1 MIPIFTIMFWFC
13 TFYFKLNTQFIP
25 QERVWST
32 FLIGTWNTLAVVCH
46 FNNFRFC
53 AIFSGAWYRC
63 WAGAVH
69 SLQITISC
77 DISNDVLSSK
87 VIVQSLQFMRFFIL
101 FLFTNTQGFST
112 ATFPFSVSHKIDL
125 LNQLNASNGTMNN
138 NQRTLE
144 IIREDLASSA
154 MNESEGTCW
163 DSGHRH
169 LFVVMGASVKSL
181 FLMSLLYQNNDFYF
195 IF

>member
-1 MIPIFTIMFWFC
+1 
-13 TFYFKLNTQFIP
+13 
-25 QERVWST
+25 
-32 FLIGTWNTLAVVCH
+32 
-46 FNNFRFC
+46 
-53 AIFSGAWYRC
+53 
-63 WAGAVH
+63 
-69 SLQITISC
+69 
-77 DISNDVLSSK
+77 
-87 VIVQSLQFMRFFIL
+87 MRFFIL

-195 IF
+195 IFLGGFGEKENLSYTLVAIPRWSLTTCNHFLRLCSQ